1 MKDKSLN
8 ESLKRTEKSSWEV
21 FKEVLD
27 IFLGKHEAPNY
38 RKLAENMLEIFI
50 NIGCNM
56 YLNCTSFTVICIPQ
70 PHPQSNLGDISDLH
84 GGRFHHHFSI
94 LVKCYHRKWGPA
106 LLAYYCWQCKRET
119 A

>member
-50 NIGCNM
+50 NI
-56 YLNCTSFTVICIPQ
+56 
-70 PHPQSNLGDISDLH
+70 
-84 GGRFHHHFSI
+84 
-94 LVKCYHRKWGPA
+94 
-106 LLAYYCWQCKRET
+106 
-119 A
+119 